1 MAGGIKAK
9 GSLNRK
15 QAAGCLGKIHQG
27 GFHQG
32 RLRGSVRKYWKTLV
46 MFNCETEGMRWR
58 PTVSTPPPPHRSVP
72 SHSLPGRYRHSH
84 FKASHPARLLEKSS
98 MPEAAC
104 PAGSATAG

>member
-46 MFNCETEGMRWR
+46 MFTLRDGRHAMASHRVN
-58 PTVSTPPPPHRSVP
+58 PPPPHRSVP